1 MYESA
6 SVPRRKPAEETLVLL
21 YSKLQQG
28 KEEQTDMWQEVLPNA
43 WSFQNSQ
50 KNAVLV
56 PVAAVGVGGML
67 VCWLM
72 SRRKIKS
79 IEMGDGWWGSGEKPL
94 KGKEDE
100 SIRPFKI
107 ETSDEEIE
115 DLHRRLDQ
123 ARYAPPLEG
132 AAFNYGFNSDYLQKV
147 VAYWRNKFD
156 WHKQVEILNKYPHF
170 RTTIEGI
177 DIHFI
182 HVKPSYV
189 PHGKAVQPL
198 LMVHGW
204 PGSFYEFYKIIPLL
218 TDPTKHGLDS
228 GDVVFEVIC
237 PSIPG
242 YGFSEAPHQ
251 QGFDTLAT
259 ARIFHKLMKRLGFK
273 EYYVQGGDWGSRVT
287 TNMSQMLPQSV
298 KGLHLNLVFISVRGL
313 KKVIQVMLGT
323 YLPWLVGFTREDVRR
338 MYPFMQKNV
347 FDILRESG
355 YLHIQATKPDT
366 AGCGLNDSPVGLAAY
381 ILEKFSTWTD
391 KSFLRKDDGGLESKY
406 SLDDL
411 LTNVM
416 IYWVTAS
423 IVPSMRYYKENFAQD
438 PGLTADSRVGVYV
451 PTAIAAFPQEIAHT
465 PQVWAKNIF
474 KNIVRYSYM
483 PRGGHF
489 AAFEEPKL
497 LAQDIFHF
505 VRKVEQL

>member
-1 MYESA
+1 
-6 SVPRRKPAEETLVLL
+6 
-21 YSKLQQG
+21 
-28 KEEQTDMWQEVLPNA
+28 MWLNTA
-43 WSFQNSQ
+43 
-50 KNAVLV
+50 L
-56 PVAAVGVGGML
+56 GVGGMV

-72 SRRKIKS
+72 SRRKAKRL
-79 IEMGDGWWGSGEKPL
+79 EVGDGWWGSGERSL
-94 KGKEDE
+94 REKEDE

-107 ETSDEEIE
+107 ETSDKEIE
-115 DLHRRLDQ
+115 DLHHRLDR

-132 AAFNYGFNSDYLQKV
+132 AAFHYGFNSDYLQKV
-147 VAYWRNKFD
+147 VAYWRNQFD
-156 WHKQVEILNKYPHF
+156 WRKQVEILNKYPHF
-170 RTTIEGI
+170 HTTIEGI

-182 HVKPSYV
+182 HVKPPYV
-189 PHGKAVQPL
+189 PHGRAVQPI

-218 TDPTKHGLDS
+218 TEPARYGLGD

-251 QGFDTLAT
+251 KGFDTRAT

-273 EYYVQGGDWGSRVT
+273 EYYIQGGDWGSGIT
-287 TNMSQMLPQSV
+287 TNML
-298 KGLHLNLVFISVRGL
+298 
-313 KKVIQVMLGT
+313 IQVMLGA
-323 YLPWLVGFTREDVRR
+323 YVPWLVGFTREDVRR

-347 FDILRESG
+347 YDILRETG

-391 KSFLRKDDGGLESKY
+391 KSFLHRDDGGLERKY

-416 IYWVTAS
+416 IYWVTSSIAS
-423 IVPSMRYYKENFAQD
+423 SMRYYKENLSRD
-438 PGLTADSRVGVYV
+438 PALSDNTRFGVYV
-451 PTAIAAFPQEIAHT
+451 PAGIAAFPEEITHV
-465 PQVWAKNIF
+465 PCCWAKMIF
-474 KNIVRYSYM
+474 KNIVSYSYM

-497 LAQDIFHF
+497 LAQDIIHF
-505 VRKVEQL
+505 VRRVEQL

>member
-1 MYESA
+1 
-6 SVPRRKPAEETLVLL
+6 
-21 YSKLQQG
+21 
-28 KEEQTDMWQEVLPNA
+28 QTILCRLR
-43 WSFQNSQ
+43 SFEYSQ

-56 PVAAVGVGGML
+56 PAAALGIGGML
-67 VCWLM
+67 VYWLR
-72 SRRKIKS
+72 SRHKIKA
-79 IEMGDGWWGSGEKPL
+79 IEMGDGWWGPGERPL
-94 KGKEDE
+94 QGKEDE

-107 ETSDEEIE
+107 ETSDKEIE
-115 DLHRRLDQ
+115 DLHRRLEQ
-123 ARYAPPLEG
+123 ARYTPGLEG
-132 AAFNYGFNSDYLQKV
+132 AAFHYGFNSGYLRKV
-147 VAYWRNKFD
+147 VTYWRNQFD
-156 WHKQVEILNKYPHF
+156 WRKQVEVLNKYPHF
-170 RTTIEGI
+170 QTTIEGI

-189 PHGKAVQPL
+189 PHGRAVRPL

-218 TDPTKHGLDS
+218 TEPARHSLNE

-251 QGFDTLAT
+251 KGFEAVAA
-259 ARIFHKLMKRLGFK
+259 ARIFHKLMNRLGFK
-273 EYYVQGGDWGSRVT
+273 EYYLQGGDWGSHIT
-287 TNMSQMLPQSV
+287 TNMAQMLPQSV
-298 KGLHLNLVFISVRGL
+298 KGLHLNLIFVGRQGLRRMIS
-313 KKVIQVMLGT
+313 VMLGA
-323 YLPWLVGFTREDVRR
+323 YVPWLVGLTREDVQR
-338 MYPFMQKNV
+338 MYPFIQKN
-347 FDILRESG
+347 IYELLRESG

-391 KSFLRKDDGGLESKY
+391 KSFLHKDDGGLESKY
-406 SLDDL
+406 SLDEL

-416 IYWVTAS
+416 IYWVTSS
-423 IVPSMRYYKENFAQD
+423 IVSSMRFYKENISKD
-438 PGLTADSRVGVYV
+438 PTMTANARARVYV
-451 PTAIAAFPQEIAHT
+451 PTGIAAFPQEIVHT
-465 PQVWAKNIF
+465 PRTWAKEIYRNI
-474 KNIVRYSYM
+474 ITYSYM

-497 LAQDIFHF
+497 LAQDIMHF

>member
-1 MYESA
+1 
-6 SVPRRKPAEETLVLL
+6 
-21 YSKLQQG
+21 
-28 KEEQTDMWQEVLPNA
+28 MWQEVLPNA
-43 WSFQNSQ
+43 WESILSRIRSFQYSQ

-56 PVAAVGVGGML
+56 PAAALGVGGVV

-72 SRRKIKS
+72 SRRKVKRL
-79 IEMGDGWWGSGEKPL
+79 EVGDGWWGSGERPL
-94 KGKEDE
+94 REKEDE
-100 SIRPFKI
+100 RIRPFKI
-107 ETSDEEIE
+107 ETSDKEIE

-132 AAFNYGFNSDYLQKV
+132 AAFHYGFNSNYLQKV
-147 VAYWRNKFD
+147 VAYWRNQFD
-156 WHKQVEILNKYPHF
+156 WPKQVEILNKYPHF
-170 RTTIEGI
+170 HTTIEGI

-182 HVKPSYV
+182 HVKPPYV
-189 PHGKAVQPL
+189 PHGRAVQPI

-218 TDPTKHGLDS
+218 TEPARYGLGD

-251 QGFDTLAT
+251 KGFDTRAT

-273 EYYVQGGDWGSRVT
+273 EYYVQGGDWGSGIT
-287 TNMSQMLPQSV
+287 TNMAQMLPESV
-298 KGLHLNLVFISVRGL
+298 KGVHVNLVFITIRGF
-313 KKVIQVMLGT
+313 KKLIQVMLGA
-323 YLPWLVGFTREDVRR
+323 YVPWLVGFTREDARR

-347 FDILRESG
+347 YDILRETG

-391 KSFLRKDDGGLESKY
+391 KSFLHRDDGGLERKY
-406 SLDDL
+406 SLDEL

-416 IYWVTAS
+416 IYWVTSSIAS
-423 IVPSMRYYKENFAQD
+423 SMRYYKENLSRD
-438 PGLTADSRVGVYV
+438 PALFDNSRFGVYV
-451 PTAIAAFPQEIAHT
+451 PAGIAAFPEEITHV
-465 PQVWAKNIF
+465 PRCWAKTIF
-474 KNIVRYSYM
+474 KNIVSYSYL

-497 LAQDIFHF
+497 LAQDIIHF
-505 VRKVEQL
+505 VRRVEQL

>member
-1 MYESA
+1 
-6 SVPRRKPAEETLVLL
+6 
-21 YSKLQQG
+21 
-28 KEEQTDMWQEVLPNA
+28 MWQRMLPNT
-43 WSFQNSQ
+43 WSFECSQ
-50 KNAVLV
+50 RNAVLV
-56 PVAAVGVGGML
+56 PVAALGVGGML
-67 VCWLM
+67 VYWLR
-72 SRRKIKS
+72 SRHKIKT
-79 IEMGDGWWGSGEKPL
+79 IEMGNGWWGSDERPL

-107 ETSDEEIE
+107 ETSDKEIE
-115 DLHRRLDQ
+115 DLHRRLEQ
-123 ARYAPPLEG
+123 ARYTPQLEG
-132 AAFNYGFNSDYLQKV
+132 AAFHYGFNSSYLQKV
-147 VAYWRNKFD
+147 VAYWRNQFD
-156 WHKQVEILNKYPHF
+156 WRKQVEILNKYPHF

-189 PHGKAVQPL
+189 PHGRAVQPL

-218 TDPTKHGLDS
+218 TEPAEHGLNE
-228 GDVVFEVIC
+228 GDMVFEVIC

-251 QGFDTLAT
+251 KGFDSKAT
-259 ARIFHKLMKRLGFK
+259 ARIFHKLMNRLGFK
-273 EYYVQGGDWGSRVT
+273 EYYLQGGDWGSRIT
-287 TNMSQMLPQSV
+287 TNMAQMLPQSV
-298 KGLHLNLVFISVRGL
+298 KGLHLNLIFAGRQGLRRMIS
-313 KKVIQVMLGT
+313 VMLGA
-323 YLPWLVGFTREDVRR
+323 YIPWLVGFTREDVRR
-338 MYPFMQKNV
+338 MYPFIQKN
-347 FDILRESG
+347 IHELLRESG

-391 KSFLRKDDGGLESKY
+391 KSFLHKDDGGLESKY
-406 SLDDL
+406 TLDEL

-416 IYWVTAS
+416 IYWVTSS
-423 IVPSMRYYKENFAQD
+423 IVSSMRFYKENISKD
-438 PGLTADSRVGVYV
+438 PGLTGDARFAVYV
-451 PTAIAAFPQEIAHT
+451 PTGIAAFPQELVHT
-465 PQVWAKNIF
+465 PRVWAKEVF
-474 KNIVRYSYM
+474 KNIITYSYM

-497 LAQDIFHF
+497 LAQDIMHF

>member
-1 MYESA
+1 
-6 SVPRRKPAEETLVLL
+6 
-21 YSKLQQG
+21 
-28 KEEQTDMWQEVLPNA
+28 MWQEVLPNA
-43 WSFQNSQ
+43 WESILSRIRSFQNSQ

-189 PHGKAVQPL
+189 PHGKAVRPI
-198 LMVHGW
+198 LMAHGW
-204 PGSFYEFYKIIPLL
+204 PGSFYEFYNIIPLL

-251 QGFDTLAT
+251 QGFDTIAT

-273 EYYVQGGDWGSRVT
+273 EYYVQGGDWGSRIT

-298 KGLHLNLVFISVRGL
+298 KGLHLNLVFIGVRGL
-313 KKVIQVMLGT
+313 KKIIQVMIGT
-323 YLPWLVGFTREDVRR
+323 YIPWLVGFTREDVRR
-338 MYPFMQKNV
+338 MYPYMQKNV

-423 IVPSMRYYKENFAQD
+423 IVPSMRYYKENFARD
-438 PGLTADSRVGVYV
+438 PGLIADSRVGVYV
-451 PTAIAAFPQEIAHT
+451 PTAIAAFPEEIAHT
-465 PQVWAKNIF
+465 PRVWAKNTF
-474 KNIVRYSYM
+474 KNIVHYSYM
-483 PRGGHF
+483 PCGGHF

-505 VRKVEQL
+505 VRKVEKL